1 MTSERR
7 GDWQQTFTGRQAWAL
22 DPRPEDIDVRDIA
35 HSLALQCRFAGH
47 CRQPYSVAEHS
58 VRVSFVAE
66 KAYRG
71 YHEHTRN
78 GEAVIRTYTLA
89 ALLHDASEAYCV
101 DVPRPLKPY
110 LTGYKDIERLVT
122 DAVERWANLP
132 AGACE
137 EWNIKHAD
145 EVLLATEARDL
156 MCAPPASWD
165 LRADPLPEII
175 EPWGWERAEREFLA
189 RFEALRT
196 VPDAR

>member
-1 MTSERR
+1 MRR
-7 GDWQQTFTGRQAWAL
+7 GNWQQTYTGVQFWPL

-35 HSLALQCRFAGH
+35 HALALQCRFAGH
-47 CRQPYSVAEHS
+47 CARPYSVGEHS
-58 VRVSFVAE
+58 VRVSLVVEAGLVKQYP
-66 KAYRG
+66 KAHAQNRRG
-71 YHEHTRN
+71 
-78 GEAVIRTYTLA
+78 ALA

-175 EPWGWERAEREFLA
+175 EPWGWERAEAEFLA
-189 RFEALRT
+189 RFEMLKGELRG
-196 VPDAR
+196 